1 MKIKEFWNRFK
12 ELIAVLAG
20 IATIAT
26 FVIIYWDSDSEPTT
40 KIEDSTIKPG
50 TNVPEDQRKDIDSAQ
65 YEFYKRNN
73 LN

>member
-12 ELIAVLAG
+12 ELIVVLAG

-26 FVIIYWDSDSEPTT
+26 FVIVYLISDSDA
-40 KIEDSTIKPG
+40 KIETGSSSTK
-50 TNVPEDQRKDIDSAQ
+50 TSNNVSEEERDKIDSAQ